1 MKPPRHPTPYP
12 DRLLDCEEAMEAHL
26 MALLDKA
33 EGTGWSRA
41 EAIASL
47 ISLCENIQLGDEANA
62 ELRRFISTRFGGP
75 V

>member
-1 MKPPRHPTPYP
+1 
-12 DRLLDCEEAMEAHL
+12 MEAHL